1 MDQIKELE
9 KYKALLDSGAISDEE
24 FGKLKKK
31 LLGLKSDEEKE
42 LEMQQER
49 AEALA
54 ELERLRAEENA
65 EKEAVAQAEQ
75 EQFRLAQAEK
85 DRKNQEIKAKEE
97 QEQYQKTFVAEK
109 AKEQARLEALQEQE
123 QKKKQEQVIKV
134 QQTAKAATGIV
145 GKIICWIL
153 TVFCGLIGIFSF
165 VPSESSTLGFS
176 ISTGI
181 IFILFAIL
189 ACPPLSTK
197 LKENEKLSANWKY
210 KKLIVIGLVIV
221 WFICAATLV

>member
-109 AKEQARLEALQEQE
+109 MIEDL
-123 QKKKQEQVIKV
+123 
-134 QQTAKAATGIV
+134 
-145 GKIICWIL
+145 W
-153 TVFCGLIGIFSF
+153 
-165 VPSESSTLGFS
+165 
-176 ISTGI
+176 
-181 IFILFAIL
+181 
-189 ACPPLSTK
+189 
-197 LKENEKLSANWKY
+197 KLSQ
-210 KKLIVIGLVIV
+210 KLGRTPSIDELTFFGLPSDKSYQRYFEWI
-221 WFICAATLV
+221 FLF